1 MVGTLARTLRFRLD
15 ACGISPGEGSGLSLC
30 PQPMGGLVLL
40 EDPPPVFSASLAC
53 LQGLS
58 MLSPEHKN
66 PNPLAPPR
74 SMQGIVT
81 TLPPSFRPP
90 LLHTPHG
97 SRGSPP
103 CSATASGFRTH
114 LFQKGN
120 ERRAKG
126 ERKEDVFSF
135 SRCNW
140 KTPKCALLK
149 NYLFIYLLLAALG
162 LHFCP
167 GFSLA
172 GASGGY
178 SLAVV
183 CGLLPVGA
191 SLVAKLGL

>member
-1 MVGTLARTLRFRLD
+1 MAYLQGRGQGCPRVPSPWVALSSWRTLLLFSLLPWLVSRT
-15 ACGISPGEGSGLSLC
+15 SPCSLLNTKI
-30 PQPMGGLVLL
+30 QP
-40 EDPPPVFSASLAC
+40 
-53 LQGLS
+53 
-58 MLSPEHKN
+58 
-66 PNPLAPPR
+66 PLAPPR

-81 TLPPSFRPP
+81 TLPPSFRPT
-90 LLHTPHG
+90 LLRTPHG
-97 SRGSPP
+97 SRGSPS
-103 CSATASGFRTH
+103 CSAAASGFRTH

-135 SRCNW
+135 SRCIW
-140 KTPKCALLK
+140 KTTKCALFK
-149 NYLFIYLLLAALG
+149 NYLFIYLFLAALG

-178 SLAVV
+178 SLSVV